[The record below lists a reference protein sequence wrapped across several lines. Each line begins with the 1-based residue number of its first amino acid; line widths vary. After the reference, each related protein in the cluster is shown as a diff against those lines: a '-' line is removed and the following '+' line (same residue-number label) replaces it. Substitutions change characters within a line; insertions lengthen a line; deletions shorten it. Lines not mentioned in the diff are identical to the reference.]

1 MKLKAKKQRRYLNRD
16 FDGFRK
22 ELLDYARTYFPDKIQ
37 DFSEASMGGLL
48 LDFASYV
55 GDNLSY
61 YLDHQFH
68 ELNPLTAVEAKN
80 IDHAWKLVRNEGRK
94 FWAEYKPTMQWPHDI
109 GYEALI
115 YDDSGETLKGE
126 RFFS

>member
-1 MKLKAKKQRRYLNRD
+1 MKLKPKKERRYLNRD

-37 DFSEASMGGLL
+37 DFSEASMGGML
-48 LDFASYV
+48 LDLASYV

-68 ELNPLTAVEAKN
+68 ELNPLTAVESQNIEMHAKN
-80 IDHAWKLVRNEGRK
+80 S
-94 FWAEYKPTMQWPHDI
+94 M
-109 GYEALI
+109 
-115 YDDSGETLKGE
+115 
-126 RFFS
+126 